1 MNKEVIEK
9 LEDYQLIDMID
20 LARSYE
26 RKEELDYSE
35 MIELIANL
43 HQDEN
48 AKRYVGAYLPQFK
61 RQIHREIE
69 RRFKKLINY

>member
-1 MNKEVIEK
+1 MNKTVIEN

-26 RKEELDYSE
+26 KKEKLDYT
-35 MIELIANL
+35 ELIDL
-43 HQDEN
+43 IVKFHVDEN
-48 AKRYVGAYLPQFK
+48 AKRYVGSYLPQFK

-69 RRFKKLINY
+69 TRFRILIKY